1 MNVMQLYTSKLE
13 TKLRAI
19 QLVSTHINL
28 YTHTHTH
35 THTHQDYRHLCT
47 RFWISKTIFNVNHK
61 VVKD

>member
-28 YTHTHTH
+28 YTYTHTN
-35 THTHQDYRHLCT
+35 THKKFEIFY
-47 RFWISKTIFNVNHK
+47 TILKFPHCVS
-61 VVKD
+61 VDTDIFIWL